1 MIDAPAKVIETVSE
15 YELALTH
22 LSALMDAAT
31 PIDAEIKAQAALIED
46 YERRTLLQSERII

>member
-15 YELALTH
+15 YELALAH